1 MARFL
6 SRCKKD
12 KRRRGSSLELPLSF
26 VLFFLFSFPPVQGS
40 EANTTTC
47 AIIKDDQL
55 RLACYDERA
64 PIVEQEVEQ
73 RVEKIDQQRVA
84 QQTSRSQD
92 FDFKRGR
99 QPITAKIV
107 ELAQKIR
114 GQWILTLDNG
124 QVWTEVESG
133 RKHYHVGQTVDI
145 KPGFMNSHTLT
156 IESIGSGKFKRVR

>member
-1 MARFL
+1 M
-6 SRCKKD
+6 
-12 KRRRGSSLELPLSF
+12 GSSPELPLYF
-26 VLFFLFSFPPVQGS
+26 VLFFLFSFLPVQGS

-73 RVEKIDQQRVA
+73 RVAK
-84 QQTSRSQD
+84 QTSRSQD
-92 FDFKRGR
+92 FFFKRDR

-133 RKHYHVGQTVDI
+133 RKHYHVGQTVNI

-156 IESIGSGKFKRVR
+156 IESIGSGKFKRVQ

>member
-1 MARFL
+1 M
-6 SRCKKD
+6 
-12 KRRRGSSLELPLSF
+12 GSSPELPLSF
-26 VLFFLFSFPPVQGS
+26 VLVFLFSFPPVQGS

-73 RVEKIDQQRVA
+73 RVA
-84 QQTSRSQD
+84 QQISRSQD
-92 FDFKRGR
+92 FFFKRDR

-133 RKHYHVGQTVDI
+133 RKRYHVGQTVNI

-156 IESIGSGKFKRVR
+156 IESTGSGKFKRVQ